1 MAGIERPN
9 LAERPPP
16 RPLTAAELDDIPDQ
30 PPFYNPSAFDCQPKH
45 GSHGGQPLDLRMN
58 TVSATTIAG
67 GFPGSLDP
75 FDNNNGNDYTTV
87 ELHTSSA
94 SPRWFGE

>member
-1 MAGIERPN
+1 
-9 LAERPPP
+9 
-16 RPLTAAELDDIPDQ
+16 
-30 PPFYNPSAFDCQPKH
+30 
-45 GSHGGQPLDLRMN
+45 MN

-75 FDNNNGNDYTTV
+75 FDNKNGNDYTTV